1 MLRCFFFSFVFFCC
15 CPVLFCLLSLT
26 SFFERGWEQRGEGGS
41 GDHAWEREINQ
52 RMRDQ
57 QDYRV
62 SLWGTAELQIHRNR
76 WEDGKQQVELMKDR
90 LIRKQEEKRREVEL
104 CRLTCRNRVRWRGL
118 GTVKGG
124 WRQRR
129 GEMPHGRMTHILS
142 PREWRRG
149 ARQPCWLTGSVSAC
163 LSPSSHIH
171 QHWLGSLQWS
181 QGQKASNTQWDSP
194 TRSFCMP
201 NHCTTWKR
209 SLLKHNIPGSQF
221 CFNRHLRSSWQ
232 DIWALH

>member
-90 LIRKQEEKRREVEL
+90 LIRKQEEKRGRIMQTNMQKQSKVE
-104 CRLTCRNRVRWRGL
+104 RTWHS
-118 GTVKGG
+118 K
-124 WRQRR
+124 
-129 GEMPHGRMTHILS
+129 GRMEAAPWWDASWENDTYLIPQRVKERGQTTLLIDWQRLRLS
-142 PREWRRG
+142 FTIFSYSSTLAWLPAMEPRAE
-149 ARQPCWLTGSVSAC
+149 S
-163 LSPSSHIH
+163 
-171 QHWLGSLQWS
+171 
-181 QGQKASNTQWDSP
+181 
-194 TRSFCMP
+194 
-201 NHCTTWKR
+201 
-209 SLLKHNIPGSQF
+209 
-221 CFNRHLRSSWQ
+221 
-232 DIWALH
+232 